1 MVDKWLGN
9 LSSQPCTFFIENWE
23 LVQYLVEKR
32 KTIDFSKPVYAVA
45 RQDSDVIM
53 QRILSVSYSDWKKMG

>member
-1 MVDKWLGN
+1 MR
-9 LSSQPCTFFIENWE
+9 FFETRE

-32 KTIDFSKPVYAVA
+32 KTIDFSEPAYAVD

-53 QRILSVSYSDWKKMG
+53 QRILSVSYSDWNKMR